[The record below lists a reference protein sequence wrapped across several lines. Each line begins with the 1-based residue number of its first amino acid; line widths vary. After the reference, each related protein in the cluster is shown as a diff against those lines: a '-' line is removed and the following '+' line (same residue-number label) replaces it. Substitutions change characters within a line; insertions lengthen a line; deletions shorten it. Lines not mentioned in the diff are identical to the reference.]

1 VEIIIIIYG
10 GVFEVERIFKLYL
23 LEEVLQMSR
32 IMSVAARAALV
43 LSVALML
50 GVTGCGG
57 SKTGGGGGG
66 GGGGAKSSKSGGKKV
81 SEADQARLDEARQ
94 NAENAERK
102 LSELRLERIE
112 LERGGK

>member
-1 VEIIIIIYG
+1 VELFLRLNTFFVPI
-10 GVFEVERIFKLYL
+10 
-23 LEEVLQMSR
+23 EEVLQMSR
-32 IMSVAARAALV
+32 IISVAARMALV

-66 GGGGAKSSKSGGKKV
+66 GGGGSKSSKSSGKKLN
-81 SEADQARLDEARQ
+81 EADQARLDEARQ
-94 NAENAERK
+94 NAENSERK